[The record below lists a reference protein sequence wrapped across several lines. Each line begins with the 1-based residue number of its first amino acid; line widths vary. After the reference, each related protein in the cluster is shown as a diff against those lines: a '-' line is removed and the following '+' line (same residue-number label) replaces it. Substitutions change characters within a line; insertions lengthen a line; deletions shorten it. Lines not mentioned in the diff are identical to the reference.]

1 MFKLKSIDGQLDL
14 TMFDLKALTDK
25 ANQTAKEIEN
35 HNNQVREHF
44 LELIKDYNYK
54 IDDILIN
61 ELNLPSFES
70 INKHIGDWY
79 ICNGSNGLSMT
90 FIFGHGVASISITF
104 ICPREGEKLSYDFSG
119 TIKVYKNWKG
129 YLGGKSFE
137 YPLESVAQIF
147 EVGADVFKVHI
158 IERDVEDYARRKE
171 LQLMLDY

>member
-44 LELIKDYNYK
+44 LELVNDYFIK
-54 IDDILIN
+54 IN
-61 ELNLPSFES
+61 SIMIGELNLKPFVKNSS
-70 INKHIGDWY
+70 Y
-79 ICNGSNGLSMT
+79 MSYSCGL
-90 FIFGHGVASISITF
+90 FYNIEFGHGGASVSITF

-158 IERDVEDYARRKE
+158 IQRDVEDYERRRE